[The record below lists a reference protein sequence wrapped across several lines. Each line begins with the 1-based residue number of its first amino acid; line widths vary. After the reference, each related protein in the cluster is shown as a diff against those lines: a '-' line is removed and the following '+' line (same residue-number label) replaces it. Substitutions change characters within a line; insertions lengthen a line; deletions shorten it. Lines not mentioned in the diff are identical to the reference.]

1 MATYAHL
8 LEVVGRNI
16 QAVRTAQGMKQ
27 TTLGAAIGRSQTTI
41 SRIEHGRYALS
52 LRRVYLLARALGV
65 PVARLFVEPPG

>member
-1 MATYAHL
+1 
-8 LEVVGRNI
+8 
-16 QAVRTAQGMKQ
+16 MKQ